1 MSVLLKN
8 IFFSIF
14 FNSSLFILLIIG
26 IQNSSKKSKV
36 YFFNRETV
44 FLPISFIV
52 GGSFISG
59 SLTASFYHFR
69 VDNKNNSRAINLS
82 GQTILEIPLELKEE
96 QQS

>member
-52 GGSFISG
+52 GGSFLSG
-59 SLTASFYHFR
+59 SLTASFLSLNTL
-69 VDNKNNSRAINLS
+69 NKGKSS
-82 GQTILEIPLELKEE
+82 
-96 QQS
+96 